1 MASSDRP
8 FKIFWNENFKH
19 IVSVDN
25 RPIVF
30 LDMDGVLADFFG
42 AFSNFAKVSH
52 WKDLG
57 PSELAQTLDAII
69 GSDFFGTIPKTWCCD
84 ELIKMTID
92 YAGSYSILSSPLEGD
107 EENCAHWK
115 RVWINNN
122 LSPSPS
128 EIFIERSKG
137 DYAMHKGT
145 KNILIDD
152 RPHNIY
158 AWEKQGGIAIRFQ
171 ANQDKLAVVSSAF
184 GQITDPVI

>member
-1 MASSDRP
+1 MASSDRV

-42 AFSNFAKVSH
+42 AFSNFAKVKH

-92 YAGSYSILSSPLEGD
+92 YA
-107 EENCAHWK
+107 
-115 RVWINNN
+115 
-122 LSPSPS
+122 
-128 EIFIERSKG
+128 
-137 DYAMHKGT
+137 
-145 KNILIDD
+145 
-152 RPHNIY
+152 
-158 AWEKQGGIAIRFQ
+158 
-171 ANQDKLAVVSSAF
+171 
-184 GQITDPVI
+184 